1 MLNII
6 EKTYSLN
13 GKLSI
18 RSKTERIIL
27 HHAESSSC
35 TVEDIDN
42 WHKKNG
48 WACIGYH
55 FFVKKDGTI
64 YRGRQEN
71 SVGAHA
77 RGANSNSIGIC
88 FEGRYETEQMPNI
101 QVEAG
106 KELVAYLKN
115 KYNISKVQR
124 HSDVCSTSC
133 PGRNFRFDEIANS
146 TVNTV
151 TTSVEV
157 KNEVK
162 GNVATIQST
171 LNNKYG
177 LNVAVDN
184 IYGNE
189 TKKALVKALQT
200 ELNKQYNKNLNV
212 DGIFG
217 EKTKEACI
225 TVKKGAKGNITWI
238 LQAILVCKGYNI
250 PVDSILG
257 GNTENAVRDFQT
269 KNRLVVDGIARKKY
283 FCKIILIKI
292 ELDLF

>member
-6 EKTYSLN
+6 EKTYKIN
-13 GKLSI
+13 GNLSI
-18 RSKTERIIL
+18 RNSTERIIL
-27 HHAESSSC
+27 HHAAASQCSSD
-35 TVEDIDN
+35 DIDK
-42 WHKKNG
+42 WHKQKDYS
-48 WACIGYH
+48 CIGYH
-55 FFVKKDGTI
+55 FFIRKNGTI

-71 SVGAHA
+71 AIGAHA
-77 RGANSNSIGIC
+77 YQNNYNSIGIC
-88 FEGRYETEQMPNI
+88 FEGDFEKEQMTDA

-115 KYNISKVQR
+115 KYNISKVQK
-124 HSDVCSTSC
+124 HSDVNNTSC

-146 TVNTV
+146 TVKNV
-151 TTSVEV
+151 NTSVEV
-157 KNEVK
+157 KKEAR
-162 GNVATIQST
+162 GSVATIQST

-225 TVKKGAKGNITWI
+225 TVKKGAKGNITWT
-238 LQAILVCKGYNI
+238 LQAMLVCKGYNI
-250 PVDSILG
+250 SVDSKFG
-257 GNTENAVRDFQT
+257 GNTENAVKDFQS
-269 KNRLVVDGIARKKY
+269 KNRLVIDGIARKKY

>member
-6 EKTYSLN
+6 EKTFKLN
-13 GKLSI
+13 GKLAI

-27 HHAESSSC
+27 HHADASSC
-35 TVEDIDN
+35 TVEDIDR
-42 WHKKNG
+42 WHKQKDYT
-48 WACIGYH
+48 CIGYH

-77 RGANSNSIGIC
+77 YQNNYNSIGIC
-88 FEGRYETEQMPNI
+88 FEGKYETEQMPNA

-115 KYNISKVQR
+115 KYNISKVQK

-133 PGRNFRFDEIANS
+133 PGKNFKFDEIANS
-146 TVNTV
+146 TTNNTV
-151 TTSVEV
+151 TYVEV
-157 KNEVK
+157 KKEAR
-162 GNVATIQST
+162 GSVATIQST

-225 TVKKGAKGNITWI
+225 TVKKGAKGNITWT
-238 LQAILVCKGYNI
+238 LQAMLICKGSDI
-250 PVDSILG
+250 SVDGDFG
-257 GNTENAVRDFQT
+257 GNTENAVRDYQS
-269 KNRLVVDGIARKKY
+269 KNGLAVDGIARKKY
-283 FCKIILIKI
+283 FCKIIFIKI
-292 ELDLF
+292 ELE

>member
-18 RSKTERIIL
+18 RSKTERTIL

-48 WACIGYH
+48 WTCIGYH

-88 FEGRYETEQMPNI
+88 FEGRYETEQMPNA

-115 KYNISKVQR
+115 KYGISKVQK

-146 TVNTV
+146 TVKNV
-151 TTSVEV
+151 NTSVEV
-157 KNEVK
+157 KKEAR

-171 LNNKYG
+171 LNSRYG

-184 IYGNE
+184 IYGKE

-200 ELNKQYNKNLNV
+200 ELNRQYTKSLTI

-217 EKTKEACI
+217 NLTKNACI
-225 TVKKGAKGNITWI
+225 SLKKGAKGNMTWT
-238 LQAILVCKGYNI
+238 LQAMLVCKGYSI
-250 PVDSILG
+250 EVDSDFGI
-257 GNTENAVRDFQT
+257 NTENAVKDFQS

-283 FCKIILIKI
+283 FCKIIFIKI
-292 ELDLF
+292 ELE

>member
-27 HHAESSSC
+27 HHAESSNC

-48 WACIGYH
+48 WTCIGYH

-77 RGANSNSIGIC
+77 GGANSNSIGIC
-88 FEGRYETEQMPNI
+88 FEGRYETEQMPDI

-133 PGRNFRFDEIANS
+133 PGKNFRFDEIANS
-146 TVNTV
+146 TVKNVNTF
-151 TTSVEV
+151 VEV
-157 KNEVK
+157 KKEAR
-162 GNVATIQST
+162 GSVATIQST

-177 LNVAVDN
+177 FNIAVDN
-184 IYGNE
+184 ICENE
-189 TKKALVKALQT
+189 TKKALIKALQT
-200 ELNKQYNKNLNV
+200 ELNKQYNRGLAV
-212 DGIFG
+212 DGIFR
-217 EKTKEACI
+217 KSDKECLHNS
-225 TVKKGAKGNITWI
+225 KKR
-238 LQAILVCKGYNI
+238 CKRKHY
-250 PVDSILG
+250 L
-257 GNTENAVRDFQT
+257 DFT
-269 KNRLVVDGIARKKY
+269 SYASL
-283 FCKIILIKI
+283 
-292 ELDLF
+292 

>member
-35 TVEDIDN
+35 TAEDIDR

-48 WACIGYH
+48 WTCIGYH

-77 RGANSNSIGIC
+77 GGANSNSIGIC
-88 FEGRYETEQMPNI
+88 FEGRYETEQMPNT

-115 KYNISKVQR
+115 KYGISKVQK

-133 PGRNFRFDEIANS
+133 PGKNFRFDEIANGEINAP
-146 TVNTV
+146 VNNKDERKDTG
-151 TTSVEV
+151 
-157 KNEVK
+157 KI
-162 GNVATIQST
+162 ADIQST
-171 LNNKYG
+171 LNSKYG
-177 LNVAVDN
+177 FNIAVDN
-184 IYGNE
+184 IYGKE

-200 ELNKQYNKNLNV
+200 ELNKQYSKGLVV
-212 DGIFG
+212 DGSFG
-217 EKTKEACI
+217 NLTKNACI
-225 TVKKGAKGNITWI
+225 SLRKGAKGNITWI
-238 LQAILVCKGYNI
+238 LQAMLVCKGYDI
-250 PVDSILG
+250 SVDADFGS
-257 GNTENAVRDFQT
+257 NTENAVRDYQT
-269 KNRLVVDGIARKKY
+269 KNSLTADRNCRT
-283 FCKIILIKI
+283 
-292 ELDLF
+292 

>member
-48 WACIGYH
+48 WTCIGYH

-77 RGANSNSIGIC
+77 GGANSNSIGIC
-88 FEGRYETEQMPNI
+88 FEGRYETEQMPDA

-115 KYNISKVQR
+115 KYGISKVQK

-133 PGRNFRFDEIANS
+133 PGKNFKFDEIANVQAS
-146 TVNTV
+146 NITV
-151 TTSVEV
+151 TTNNDKEV
-157 KNEVK
+157 KVVVGSIE
-162 GNVATIQST
+162 TIQST
-171 LNNKYG
+171 LNSRYN
-177 LNVAVDN
+177 LNIAVDN
-184 IYGNE
+184 VYRKRNKESFSESITDRTKYTIY
-189 TKKALVKALQT
+189 
-200 ELNKQYNKNLNV
+200 
-212 DGIFG
+212 
-217 EKTKEACI
+217 
-225 TVKKGAKGNITWI
+225 
-238 LQAILVCKGYNI
+238 
-250 PVDSILG
+250 
-257 GNTENAVRDFQT
+257 
-269 KNRLVVDGIARKKY
+269 
-283 FCKIILIKI
+283 
-292 ELDLF
+292 

>member
-88 FEGRYETEQMPNI
+88 FEGRYETEQMPNAQI
-101 QVEAG
+101 EAG

-115 KYNISKVQR
+115 KYGISKVQK

-133 PGRNFRFDEIANS
+133 PGKNFRFDEIANS
-146 TVNTV
+146 TVKNV
-151 TTSVEV
+151 NTSVEV
-157 KNEVK
+157 KKEAR

-171 LNNKYG
+171 LNSRYNTSI
-177 LNVAVDN
+177 AVDN
-184 IYGNE
+184 IYGKE

-200 ELNKQYNKNLNV
+200 ELNKQYNKNLDNKNLAV
-212 DGIFG
+212 DRNFWKSNQKCLCNI
-217 EKTKEACI
+217 
-225 TVKKGAKGNITWI
+225 KK
-238 LQAILVCKGYNI
+238 
-250 PVDSILG
+250 
-257 GNTENAVRDFQT
+257 RF
-269 KNRLVVDGIARKKY
+269 
-283 FCKIILIKI
+283 
-292 ELDLF
+292 